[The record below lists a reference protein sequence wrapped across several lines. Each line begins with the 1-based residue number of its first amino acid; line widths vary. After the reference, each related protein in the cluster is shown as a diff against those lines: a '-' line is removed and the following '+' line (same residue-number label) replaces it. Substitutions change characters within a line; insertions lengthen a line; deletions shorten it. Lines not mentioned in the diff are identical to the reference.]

1 MTQPPPSG
9 GWPDPASTGQPAT
22 QPADPTLPVSAQP
35 SVPHQPT
42 GYDPYQPADQYR
54 PADQYQ
60 QADPYAGMGSAAPPT
75 AAPYP
80 PAGYPPQ
87 PGYGYPP
94 GYGQPPRQTNSLA
107 IVALVLSLIGIGS
120 CITAP
125 IGAIMGHVAM
135 RQIRESGESGE
146 GMAKAAIIVGWI
158 FTGLLALVIIGYA
171 VAIAFAIANS
181 STV

>member
-9 GWPDPASTGQPAT
+9 GWPDPASTGQPST
-22 QPADPTLPVSAQP
+22 PADPTLPVSPQP
-35 SVPHQPT
+35 PVPTQPT
-42 GYDPYQPADQYR
+42 GYDPYQPAD
-54 PADQYQ
+54 
-60 QADPYAGMGSAAPPT
+60 PYAGTTPGLGTPAP
-75 AAPYP
+75 APYP

-87 PGYGYPP
+87 PGYGYPTP
-94 GYGQPPRQTNSLA
+94 GYGQPPQQTNSLA

-135 RQIRESGESGE
+135 RQIREKGESGE

-158 FTGLLALVIIGYA
+158 LTGLIALVIIGYA
-171 VAIAFAIANS
+171 VAIGIAIANS
-181 STV
+181 S